1 MVDNRIDFDHR
12 VRRLTKKHEAMTRGY
27 YGRIRKDGLIE
38 MKPRRGGIKLP
49 LRALL
54 LLVAGIFVFK
64 GFLLA
69 SLGSDTYGYR
79 VEKLAGGTAVEQ
91 AGAWVMQP
99 DPLSVLL
106 AEQIGP
112 VLR

>member
-12 VRRLTKKHEAMTRGY
+12 VRRLTKKHEAMSRGY
-27 YGRIRKDGLIE
+27 YGRVRKDGLIE
-38 MKPRRGGIKLP
+38 MKPRRSGIKLP
-49 LRALL
+49 VRALL
-54 LLVAGIFVFK
+54 LIVASIFIFK

-79 VEKLAGGTAVEQ
+79 VERLAGGTAVEQ
-91 AGAWVMQP
+91 AGAWVMKP
-99 DPLSVLL
+99 DPLSVFL